1 MELYKSDSCEVGFVA
16 DRLELRYRRHT
27 QVEDFTK
34 GLLTALEFAR
44 DHHIKLW
51 LFDLQNIGRLSEE
64 EETWLQSQL
73 FPQIMMHLGTGNHV
87 ALVVDERCY
96 DDMIKESG
104 LLGLKSYNSFIIINT
119 FCDLQ
124 VAIEWLNHR
133 QSECA

>member
-1 MELYKSDSCEVGFVA
+1 MEFYKSETCEVGFVA
-16 DRLELRYRRHT
+16 DRLELRYNRNLRS
-27 QVEDFTK
+27 EDFRG
-34 GLLTALEFAR
+34 GLLKALERAR
-44 DHHIKLW
+44 EHQIKLW
-51 LFDLQNIGRLSEE
+51 LFDLRNIGRLSDE
-64 EETWLQSQL
+64 EETWLQVQI
-73 FPQIMMHLGTGNHV
+73 FPQIMMYLGTGNHV

-124 VAIEWLNHR
+124 HAIDWLDHR